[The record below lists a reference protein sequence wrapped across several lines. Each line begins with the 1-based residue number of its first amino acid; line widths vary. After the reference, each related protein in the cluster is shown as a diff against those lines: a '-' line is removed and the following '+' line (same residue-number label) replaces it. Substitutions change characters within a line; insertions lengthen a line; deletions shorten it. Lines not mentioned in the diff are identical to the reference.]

1 MEFGNAIKI
10 TTMIFRLAAV
20 LLLFY
25 LSFTLFS
32 LALQIN
38 KTQHSQLPFYNI
50 LVNEKSRLQKETDL
64 TRQQLGFMV
73 FDKEKNQLR
82 QSLIKLLQTQINLYP
97 FDSAL
102 WRQLSY
108 LQMKHE
114 SNRSAASQAYDRQW
128 TFLVSKQLLQWNKHE
143 RPFLLSQCLRYIAE
157 PLIDV
162 NRQCKQLFD
171 IELQEQ
177 SQSLLL
183 KKLKLS
189 PEQWQV
195 VIEHYSL
202 AVNNNEG

>member
-50 LVNEKSRLQKETDL
+50 LVNEKTRLQKETDL

-82 QSLIKLLQTQINLYP
+82 QSLVKLLQTQINLYP

-114 SNRSAASQAYDRQW
+114 SNSLTASQAYDRQW
-128 TFLVSKQLLQWNKHE
+128 TFLVSKQMLQWNKHE
-143 RPFLLSQCLRYIAE
+143 RPFLLSQCLRYIAK